1 MDPLITEAVA
11 LWRRGRHPDAE
22 RICNTILGADS
33 GRMDAR
39 GLLAEVYSSNGRFAE
54 AATQLR
60 VVAEHQP
67 ADAAAHRRL
76 GDALFASKDFAGAAE
91 CFRHATTLDPR
102 NPRAH
107 NNLGRAQA
115 ELSEHAAAIECYR
128 KALAL
133 DPKYAIAH
141 SNLGVALVAAGEFQE
156 ALACY
161 ERALTL
167 NPRLLETLVNQ
178 ANLHMRLGEPEK
190 AVAHYERAI
199 SLDPRNPTAHCN
211 HANALREL
219 RQPERALVSYEQAL
233 QLQPDMLDALCN
245 KAFVLLEM
253 NRHEETVACC
263 DAILKHSP
271 QPAAAWL
278 YRGLALK
285 DLQRYGDSAESF
297 ENLLRVDPNQYYTL
311 GYLLFARAHACDWS
325 HAALVAESLREVAA
339 GKPVITP
346 LVSLALTDD
355 SGLQLQCARATA
367 KHSHPPARQA
377 VFTGQRT
384 RRHKIRLAYLSA
396 DLRDHALS
404 YLMSGVFEKH
414 DRSRFE
420 VIGVSFRPPLNTTFG
435 LRVMRSFD
443 AFVDV
448 GQQSDAQTA
457 QLLNQMEV
465 DIAVDLMGFTRLQRL
480 NIFAHRFAPV
490 QVGYLGFPG
499 TSGTDFLDY
508 LLADEFVIPPDS
520 RAHYSEAVVHLPD
533 CFQANDDRRV
543 IAALAPGRAALGLPE
558 DAFVFCS
565 FNNPYKITAPVFD
578 TWCRLLRAR
587 PKSVLWMFAGNDEAQ
602 QNLRHEA
609 RSRGIDSSRLHFA
622 GRIPYEEHL
631 ARLRFADLFLDTFP
645 FNAGTTASDALWAGL
660 PVVTRAGNA
669 FASRMAGSLLR
680 AVGLPGLVTES
691 AEDYERLALRLASD
705 STELAAVRAQLAA
718 NRSTCPLF
726 DTERFTR
733 HLESAYMTM
742 HERSLQGLAA
752 EAFSVPGTPRD
763 RAGA

>member
-1 MDPLITEAVA
+1 MDPLITEAIA

-22 RICNTILGADS
+22 RICSTILGADS

-76 GDALFASKDFAGAAE
+76 GDALFASKDFAAAAE
-91 CFRHATTLDPR
+91 CFRHATTIDPR

-115 ELSEHAAAIECYR
+115 ELGEHAAAIECYR

-141 SNLGVALVAAGEFQE
+141 SNLGVALAAIDELQE

-161 ERALTL
+161 QRALAL
-167 NPRLLETLVNQ
+167 NPRLQETLVNQ
-178 ANLHMRLGEPEK
+178 ANLHMRLHEPEK
-190 AVAHYERAI
+190 AMAHYERAI
-199 SLDPRNPTAHCN
+199 ALDPRSPMAHCN
-211 HANALREL
+211 YANALREL
-219 RQPERALVSYEQAL
+219 RQLERALASYEQAL
-233 QLQPDMLDALCN
+233 QLQPDMLDALGN
-245 KAFVLLEM
+245 KALVLLEM
-253 NRHEETVACC
+253 NRHQDTVACC
-263 DAILKHSP
+263 DEILKHSP
-271 QPAAAWL
+271 ESTPAWL

-285 DLQRYGDSAESF
+285 DLQRYRDSADSF
-297 ENLLRVDPNQYYTL
+297 ENLLRVNPAQYYTL
-311 GYLLFARAHACDWS
+311 GYLLVVRAHECDWS
-325 HAALVAESLREVAA
+325 HEPLAGERLRETVAD
-339 GKPVITP
+339 KPAITP
-346 LVSLALTDD
+346 LVLLSLTDD
-355 SGLQLQCARATA
+355 AALQLQCARTA
-367 KHSHPPARQA
+367 MKQSHPPARQPL
-377 VFTGQRT
+377 FTGHRT
-384 RRHKIRLAYLSA
+384 RREKIRLAYLSA

-404 YLMSGVFEKH
+404 YLMTGVFEKH
-414 DRSRFE
+414 DRARFE
-420 VIGVSFRPPLNTTFG
+420 VIAVSFQPPLNSPFG
-435 LRVMRSFD
+435 LRVMESFD

-457 QLLNQMEV
+457 QVLNEMEV

-490 QVGYLGFPG
+490 QVSYLGFPG
-499 TSGTDFLDY
+499 TSGTEYIDY
-508 LLADEFVIPPDS
+508 LLADDFVIPPES

-533 CFQANDDRRV
+533 CFQANDDQRV
-543 IAALAPGRAALGLPE
+543 IAASVPDRAALGLPE
-558 DAFVFCS
+558 NAFVFCS
-565 FNNPYKITAPVFD
+565 FNNPYKITPPVFD

-587 PKSVLWMFAGNDEAQ
+587 PESVLWMLADNDIGK
-602 QNLRHEA
+602 QNLRNEA
-609 RSRGIDSSRLHFA
+609 LARGVDSSRLYFA
-622 GRIPYEEHL
+622 GRVPYPEHL
-631 ARLRFADLFLDTFP
+631 ARLRSADLFLDSFP

-660 PVVTRAGNA
+660 PVVTRAGSA

-680 AVGLPGLVTES
+680 AVGLPDLITES

-705 STELAAVRAQLAA
+705 STELAAVRARLAA
-718 NRSTCPLF
+718 NRSTYPLF

-742 HERSLQGLAA
+742 HERSLQSLAP
-752 EAFSVPGTPRD
+752 EAFTVPGTPRN
-763 RAGA
+763 RVAT